1 MISKITKIFIHVIL
15 FYDDNVCLGF
25 GRWFFGHLLLKIIF
39 SMKRCYMG
47 FGGFVGKCGVCVC
60 TFLKWLKFEKYIC
73 EKVSWL
79 TGRKRGEDANTKI

>member
-1 MISKITKIFIHVIL
+1 MRCDYIFCVVLIDMISDFKNHENIHVIL

-47 FGGFVGKCGVCVC
+47 FGGFVEKCVGFVCVL
-60 TFLKWLKFEKYIC
+60 F
-73 EKVSWL
+73 
-79 TGRKRGEDANTKI
+79 